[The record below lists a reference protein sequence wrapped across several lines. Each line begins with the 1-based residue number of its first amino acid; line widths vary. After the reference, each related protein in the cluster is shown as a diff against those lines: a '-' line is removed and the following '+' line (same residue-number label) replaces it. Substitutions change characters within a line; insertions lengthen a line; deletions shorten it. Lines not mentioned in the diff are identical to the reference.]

1 MAASLQRPIYTV
13 YVVSGTKKYNV
24 TPAVR
29 SLGRHDPEGQIAQR
43 VKLELKDVKADG
55 VWLSAV
61 FNPRDRVYVYADDG
75 SQKKEVFR
83 GYLWNRNSTSTLH
96 AHDLNYTC
104 YDNLIYFQES
114 QDSLYF
120 SSGKR
125 TKDVMTKIC
134 GNWGIKLVYSYDSI
148 THDKLPLKGYL
159 SDIFT
164 ADILDLVKKRTKKK
178 YVILSDKDTM
188 YVKPTG
194 ENTTIYQFLGGKNVT
209 STSVGWSM
217 DGVITKVV
225 IVGKADDDDREPIEA
240 TVSGNTSKYGTLQ
253 KIQDKDDNTS
263 LADAKLEAK
272 NTIDENGSPKW
283 EYEITAPDIP
293 WIRKGDKVYVD
304 AGNIQNRYL
313 IVLGVDR
320 MTKNNKSEMT
330 LSLEMA

>member
-13 YVVSGTKKYNV
+13 YVVSGNKKYNV
-24 TPAVR
+24 TPAII
-29 SLGRHDPEGQIAQR
+29 SLSRHDPEGQIAQR

-55 VWLSAV
+55 AWLSAI

-75 SQKKEVFR
+75 SQNKEVFR
-83 GYLWNRNSTSTLH
+83 GFLWNRNSTSTLH
-96 AHDLNYTC
+96 AHDLSYTA

-125 TKDVMTKIC
+125 TKDVMTEIC
-134 GNWGIKLVYSYDSI
+134 DDWGIKLVYSYDSI

-178 YVILSDKDTM
+178 YVILSDQDKM

-194 ENTTIYQFLGGKNVT
+194 DNTTIYQFLGGKNVT

-253 KIQDKDDNTS
+253 KIQDKNDNTS

-304 AGNIQNRYL
+304 AGNIKNRYL
-313 IVLGVDR
+313 IVLSVDR
-320 MTKNNKSEMT
+320 TMKNNKSEMA